1 MLEEK
6 GVLRWYRL
14 KETQLKSE
22 YIDKC
27 IIIKVLD
34 SNTNFD
40 EWDIKIKKSYLIMS
54 KKTIYLVDNNQD
66 IYKISLDKIKIYKEG
81 RRVRFKYFSS
91 IIKKYFSTP
100 IPLSEIIK
108 ILDKSS
114 PNLKEKFEVSGN
126 EFYIAYFIQC
136 EPL

>member
-1 MLEEK
+1 MIDVK
-6 GVLRWYRL
+6 GVLRWYGL
-14 KETQLKSE
+14 EKTQLKNE

-27 IIIKVLD
+27 IIIKILD
-34 SNTNFD
+34 SNTSFD
-40 EWDIKIKKSYLIMS
+40 NWDIKIKKSYLIMS
-54 KKTIYLVDNNQD
+54 KETTYFIDNNQE
-66 IYKISLDKIKIYKEG
+66 IYNISLDKIKVYKNG

-91 IIKKYFSTP
+91 IIKKYFSSP
-100 IPLSEIIK
+100 ISLAEIIK

-114 PNLKEKFEVSGN
+114 PNLKEKFEVSGA

>member
-1 MLEEK
+1 MIDVK
-6 GVLRWYRL
+6 GVLRWYGL
-14 KETQLKSE
+14 EKTQLKNE

-27 IIIKVLD
+27 IIIKILD
-34 SNTNFD
+34 SNTSFD
-40 EWDIKIKKSYLIMS
+40 NWDIKIKKSYLIMS
-54 KKTIYLVDNNQD
+54 KETTYFIDNNQE
-66 IYKISLDKIKIYKEG
+66 IYNISLDKIKVYKNG

-100 IPLSEIIK
+100 ISLAEIIK

-114 PNLKEKFEVSGN
+114 PNLKEKFEVSGA